1 MLTIYAV
8 EGQTLVRQGGADGD
22 AGGAVWIDL
31 VNPSGE
37 EERAIE
43 KLVGLQ
49 VPTREEMSEIEVSS
63 RLYQEKGAHFMTA
76 TILYHVDLPD
86 PQATAITFILAEKQ
100 LITVRYAEPR
110 SFQLFLTRAQ
120 KGDIVCSTPM
130 AVLLGLLETIIDR
143 EADLVERLQSETEKL
158 AQVIFDIRGGSRT
171 RTARFDVILRQI
183 GRVGEITS
191 RLRESLLSLGR
202 LLTYLYQI
210 AQQRNEPDALRQRI
224 RTEDKDVQSLSDHA
238 SYLNARITF
247 MLDASLGM
255 VSIEQNQI
263 IKLFSVVAVILLP
276 PTLIA
281 SIYGMNFHHMPEL
294 DWVWGYPM
302 ALGLMVLSALLPYL
316 YFRRKGWL

>member
-1 MLTIYAV
+1 MLTIYQV
-8 EGQTLVRQGGADGD
+8 EGQNLIRREASDTCEA
-22 AGGAVWIDL
+22 AVWIDL
-31 VNPSGE
+31 VNPSAE
-37 EERAIE
+37 EEHAIE
-43 KLVGLQ
+43 RMVGLQ

-76 TILYHVDLPD
+76 TVLYHVDLPD
-86 PQATAITFILAEKQ
+86 PQATAITFILTDKQ

-110 SFQLFLTRAQ
+110 SFQLFLSRAQ
-120 KGDIVCSTPM
+120 KGDIGCGSAM
-130 AVLLGLLETIIDR
+130 AVLLGLLEAVIDR

-158 AQVIFDIRGGSRT
+158 AQLIFDVRGGSRT
-171 RTARFDVILRQI
+171 RTARYDVLLKQI
-183 GRVGEITS
+183 GRVGEINS
-191 RLRESLLSLGR
+191 RLRESLLSIGR

-210 AQQRNEPDALRQRI
+210 AQQRGEPDHLRQRV

-247 MLDASLGM
+247 MLDATLGM

-276 PTLIA
+276 PTLVA
-281 SIYGMNFHHMPEL
+281 SIYGMNFQHMPEL
-294 DWVWGYPM
+294 EWVWGYPM
-302 ALGLMVLSALLPYL
+302 ALGLMALSALLPYL

>member
-1 MLTIYAV
+1 MLTIYEV
-8 EGQTLVRQGGADGD
+8 EGHSLVRRGAPDNC
-22 AGGAVWIDL
+22 AAAVWIDL
-31 VNPSGE
+31 VNPSSGE
-37 EERAIE
+37 ERDIERLI
-43 KLVGLQ
+43 GLQ

-86 PQATAITFILAEKQ
+86 PQATAITFILTDKQ

-110 SFQLFLTRAQ
+110 SFQLFLSRAQ
-120 KGDIVCSTPM
+120 KGDIGCNTPM
-130 AVLLGLLETIIDR
+130 AVLLGLLEAIIDR

-158 AQVIFDIRGGSRT
+158 AQLIFDIRGGSRT
-171 RTARFDVILRQI
+171 RTARFDVLLRQI

-191 RLRESLLSLGR
+191 RLRESLLSIGR
-202 LLTYLYQI
+202 LLTYLYQV
-210 AQQRNEPDALRQRI
+210 AQQRNEADGLRQRI

-238 SYLNARITF
+238 TYLNARITF

-294 DWVWGYPM
+294 DWFWGYPM
-302 ALGLMVLSALLPYL
+302 ALGLMVISALLPYL